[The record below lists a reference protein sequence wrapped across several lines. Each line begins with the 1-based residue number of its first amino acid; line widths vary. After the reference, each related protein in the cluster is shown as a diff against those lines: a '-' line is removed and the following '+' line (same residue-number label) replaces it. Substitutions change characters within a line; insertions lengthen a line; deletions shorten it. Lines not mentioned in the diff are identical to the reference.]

1 MSIAPATYSML
12 ADLIGYLCAIAASH
26 APEPA
31 QSRLRLP
38 AMFNPVCICFDN
50 RFCQFKRQA
59 ASIILN

>member
-1 MSIAPATYSML
+1 
-12 ADLIGYLCAIAASH
+12 LCAIAASH

-38 AMFNPVCICFDN
+38 AMFNPLCIRFDN

-59 ASIILN
+59 ASIILNKKA